1 LINDIHPKLPNLMR
15 EGLTMPLQ
23 SIQPASLWD
32 SSPYL
37 FSQIVKFDR
46 PKSLVFISGQVALDR
61 SGSLV
66 GVGNVDAQ
74 LRQVFAN
81 IQAGVEAAGGTL
93 DDIASLTVY
102 LTRIAHHQNY
112 LALLKEVFPERR
124 PAETLVQVAAL
135 GLPELE
141 VEIQAVAVMT

>member
-1 LINDIHPKLPNLMR
+1 MR
-15 EGLTMPLQ
+15 EGFTMPLQ

-37 FSQIVKFDR
+37 FSQVVKVDLAT
-46 PKSLVFISGQVALDR
+46 SLVFISGQVALDR

-66 GVGNVDAQ
+66 GVGNVEAQ

-81 IQAGVEAAGGTL
+81 IKVGVEAAGGTL

-102 LTRIAHHQNY
+102 VTQIAHHQNY
-112 LALLKEVFPERR
+112 LAMLKEFFPERR

-141 VEIQAVAVMT
+141 VEIQAVAIMT

>member
-1 LINDIHPKLPNLMR
+1 ML
-15 EGLTMPLQ
+15 EGFAMPLQ

-37 FSQIVKFDR
+37 FSQVVKADMA
-46 PKSLVFISGQVALDR
+46 KSLVFISGQVALDR
-61 SGSLV
+61 GGSLV

-74 LRQVFAN
+74 LRQIFAN
-81 IQAGVEAAGGTL
+81 IKAGVEAAGGTL

-102 LTRIAHHQNY
+102 LTQIAHHRNY
-112 LALLKEVFPERR
+112 LAMLKEVFPERR

-141 VEIQAVAVMT
+141 VEIQAVAVLT

>member
-1 LINDIHPKLPNLMR
+1 MR
-15 EGLTMPLQ
+15 EGFTMPLQ

-37 FSQIVKFDR
+37 FSQIVKVDMA
-46 PKSLVFISGQVALDR
+46 KSLVFISGQVALDS

-66 GVGNVDAQ
+66 GIGNVDAQ

-81 IQAGVEAAGGTL
+81 IKADVEAAGDTL

-102 LTRIAHHQNY
+102 LTEIAHHQNY
-112 LALLKEVFPERR
+112 LASLKEVSPERR

-141 VEIQAVAVMT
+141 VEIQAVAVIT